1 MMNLSFNATYLPV
14 TMLGN
19 GSHKVAYLLNESFS
33 NIAGWNYS
41 QHENNTDDYNYHT
54 PDHYTNNIYYD
65 QKMHESFLSSIH
77 RHSATFIGILA
88 CWTCFINIVLICACL
103 ASQRTKSDA
112 FYLQVINFSV
122 TNIVISVFVLPLT
135 VYYILH
141 VWELGQPLCRIWVIA
156 DILLPFVA
164 FLIVLIISC
173 DRLIHASHPKLY
185 LWLFQKSLTKGII
198 CTPWVIGLVIVVPI
212 WTSGTV
218 PFNEMT
224 NQCVVIVTIE
234 AAILCP
240 VLTYFVPLAI
250 LGFLTFRMLLLRFQ
264 YASIQANVFETD
276 RNTIN
281 NNHFELEE
289 TNTTPLHIPGD
300 IETPNSNRVQKRI
313 DRQDTDSSNERGGAV
328 AKRKSSKIVAVCLV
342 NLVNTVL
349 WFPFQ
354 SISLLLSVCSF
365 QSCIPSMALNQVF
378 TLMGAASA
386 GVVPLFWLF
395 DTEIRENIT
404 KLCSR
409 KQTTNLQESVYSDET
424 FI

>member
-1 MMNLSFNATYLPV
+1 MTFNAPYLPI

-19 GSHKVAYLLNESFS
+19 GSHYVTYLLNESFS
-33 NIAGWNYS
+33 NTAGWNSS
-41 QHENNTDDYNYHT
+41 QNENNTDDYNSNT
-54 PDHYTNNIYYD
+54 QDHNTNNIYYD
-65 QKMHESFLSSIH
+65 QKIHESFLSSIH
-77 RHSATFIGILA
+77 RHSATFIGVLA
-88 CWTCFINIVLICACL
+88 CWTCFINIVIICACL

-112 FYLQVINFSV
+112 FYMQVINFSV
-122 TNIVISVFVLPLT
+122 TNILISVFVLPLT

-141 VWELGQPLCRIWVIA
+141 VWDLGQPLCRIWVIA

-173 DRLIHASHPKLY
+173 DRLLHASHPTLY
-185 LWLFQKSLTKGII
+185 SWLFQKSLTNVII
-198 CTPWVIGLVIVVPI
+198 CTPWVIGLIIVVPI

-218 PFNEMT
+218 PFNDMT

-250 LGFLTFRMLLLRFQ
+250 LGFLTFRMLLLRLQ
-264 YASIQANVFETD
+264 YASLPANAFETD

-289 TNTTPLHIPGD
+289 TNTTPLHRPVD
-300 IETPNSNRVQKRI
+300 TETHNSNQVQKRI
-313 DRQDTDSSNERGGAV
+313 DRQDTNNSSNARGGTA
-328 AKRKSSKIVAVCLV
+328 AKLKSSKIVAVCMV

-354 SISLLLSVCSF
+354 SISLLLSVCNF
-365 QSCIPSMALNQVF
+365 QTCIPSMEMNQVL

-386 GVVPLFWLF
+386 GVVPLFWFF
-395 DTEIRENIT
+395 DTGLRENIV

-409 KQTTNLQESVYSDET
+409 KQNMNHQSSVYSDET
-424 FI
+424 FV

>member
-1 MMNLSFNATYLPV
+1 MTFNAPYLPI

-19 GSHKVAYLLNESFS
+19 GSHYVTYLLNESFS
-33 NIAGWNYS
+33 NTAGWNSS
-41 QHENNTDDYNYHT
+41 QNENNTDDYNSNT
-54 PDHYTNNIYYD
+54 QDHNTNNIYYD
-65 QKMHESFLSSIH
+65 QKIHESFLSSIH
-77 RHSATFIGILA
+77 RHSATFIGVLA
-88 CWTCFINIVLICACL
+88 CWTCFINIVIICACL

-112 FYLQVINFSV
+112 FYMQVINFSV
-122 TNIVISVFVLPLT
+122 TNILISVFVLPLT

-141 VWELGQPLCRIWVIA
+141 VWDLGQPLCRIWVIA

-173 DRLIHASHPKLY
+173 DRLLHASHPTLY
-185 LWLFQKSLTKGII
+185 SWLFQKSLTNVII
-198 CTPWVIGLVIVVPI
+198 CTPWVIGLIIVVPI

-218 PFNEMT
+218 PFNDMT

-250 LGFLTFRMLLLRFQ
+250 LGFLTFRMLLLRLQ
-264 YASIQANVFETD
+264 YASLPANAFETD

-289 TNTTPLHIPGD
+289 TNTTPLHRPVD
-300 IETPNSNRVQKRI
+300 TETHNSNQVQKRI
-313 DRQDTDSSNERGGAV
+313 DRQDTNNSSHARGGTA
-328 AKRKSSKIVAVCLV
+328 AKLKSSKIVAVCMV

-354 SISLLLSVCSF
+354 SISLLLSVCNF
-365 QSCIPSMALNQVF
+365 QTCIPSMEMNQVL

-386 GVVPLFWLF
+386 GVVPLFWFF
-395 DTEIRENIT
+395 DTGLRENIV

-409 KQTTNLQESVYSDET
+409 KQNMNHQSSVYSDET
-424 FI
+424 FV